1 MAKGA
6 MPFYPDPSGG
16 HRFTRSIV
24 CVFATSA
31 GACSYKCQLPWLASM
46 DRIGDLCTIGV
57 RRD

>member
-1 MAKGA
+1 